1 MPQRPLAKVLLFIGI
16 LLIGIALFAYMV
28 ATKKAPSKKH
38 SASLNISVAT
48 IPAISSESE
57 VVVSAMGS
65 VIPSRSVTILPQV
78 TGKITQVDKKLVP
91 GGLFK
96 KGQII
101 AKIDPSDYNLAVRA
115 QESNVALAR
124 QNLAME
130 EGNHAAAKIE
140 WSLIEDNIQ
149 PTEAGKRL
157 AMRDIQLE
165 SAKTALK
172 SAQSSLEKAQL
183 DRSRTTIR
191 APFNAFVTEKNIDIG
206 QVVSGQT
213 PIVTLVDSDTSWVQV
228 YVPLQKLRWIVIP
241 GVNGD
246 VGSRARIIQ
255 DAGGGQIEREGR
267 VIKLLAD
274 LDAKGKTARLLIEIK
289 DPFALDEST
298 KINVEDNKAL
308 NKLPLLLG
316 SYVKVLFEGQTQSGI
331 FALPEGVL
339 REESKVWVRSA
350 EGRLNIRQVKL
361 LWRADGKAYV
371 QGDLSDGDRIITSR
385 IQLPVEGMKL
395 SLIGQTPSQPKP
407 NNAKHPDPDVASSSR
422 IAAPA
427 EDGTQL

>member
-1 MPQRPLAKVLLFIGI
+1 M
-16 LLIGIALFAYMV
+16 
-28 ATKKAPSKKH
+28 
-38 SASLNISVAT
+38 
-48 IPAISSESE
+48 
-57 VVVSAMGS
+57 
-65 VIPSRSVTILPQV
+65 
-78 TGKITQVDKKLVP
+78 
-91 GGLFK
+91 
-96 KGQII
+96 
-101 AKIDPSDYNLAVRA
+101 
-115 QESNVALAR
+115 
-124 QNLAME
+124 
-130 EGNHAAAKIE
+130 
-140 WSLIEDNIQ
+140 
-149 PTEAGKRL
+149 
-157 AMRDIQLE
+157 
-165 SAKTALK
+165 
-172 SAQSSLEKAQL
+172 
-183 DRSRTTIR
+183 
-191 APFNAFVTEKNIDIG
+191 
-206 QVVSGQT
+206 
-213 PIVTLVDSDTSWVQV
+213 TLVDSDTSWVQV

-395 SLIGQTPSQPKP
+395 SLIGQAPSQPKP
-407 NNAKHPDPDVASSSR
+407 SNAKHPDPDVASSSPNRRPRRGWDSVMRRQDLYKGSTSWMARNPVAANLLMMMLLIGGFLMSQSINKEVFPQIELDMVTISIAYPGASPEEIERGLLQSIEEAVRPIDGVKKVTSVASEGMASVRVELEEGTNRSKALNDVQSAVDR
-422 IAAPA
+422 ITSFPEGIETPVIRHAGSQFRS
-427 EDGTQL
+427 DQSS